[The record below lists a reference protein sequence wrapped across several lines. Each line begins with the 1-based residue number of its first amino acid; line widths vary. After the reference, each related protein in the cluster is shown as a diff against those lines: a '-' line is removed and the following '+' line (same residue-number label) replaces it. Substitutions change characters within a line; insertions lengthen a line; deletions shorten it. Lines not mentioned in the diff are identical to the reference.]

1 MQRAASVGWT
11 EKYRPKTTAT
21 ILGNE
26 ETVGAFKAWM
36 KQWTL
41 KRKPT
46 KACLLVGPPG
56 VGKTTL
62 ARAAANDYGFNVVEL
77 NASDIRTEK
86 AIKNTLAPATSSGTL
101 DTFSTGARGN
111 LVLLDEVDGVFG
123 REDRGGLGAILMTIK
138 NATLP
143 VVLTANNVDDE
154 RFDDLKKA
162 CNVLAMYEIRPR
174 LLVILIGAIL
184 RAEGKSLPIA
194 VLKRLAADSQG
205 DLRSAINDAQ
215 SMATANL
222 TTMHSSRTKEL
233 NEKDTLRRIFGG
245 KGFNVSRRALN
256 ETEIPLYR
264 DELLLLIHDLLPYVY
279 TSKEKLAKAY
289 DTLSRADI
297 GYGMVGA
304 SRSRAMM
311 PAPFNLP
318 RRDRTPEWSLLP
330 LALNE
335 LASVGSQQP
344 DEDVNHAMEVT
355 PRISSKTVDRFQYRL
370 WALDHLCARLAKACH
385 LSKRKARLYI
395 VPTLVTMFRLNE
407 PRGRE
412 VASSLEFDERD
423 IDFLVSES
431 RVQPTLSGPEE
442 LLDPAGFK
450 LPYMGKDKFI
460 QLMRAGITYDRNGG
474 EFAVRRLDNL
484 DAVEERL
491 TGILAKPIKFARQGQ
506 ASAATESKAV
516 QECYVDG
523 RPILCEKCEFIPAC
537 PTYSI
542 ASLKFCLCDETMADP
557 KAYDAYLVKNGLP
570 PETTQASPKT
580 SKAVK
585 KRPVARKKRLA
596 STG

>member
-1 MQRAASVGWT
+1 VQHTASAAWT

-26 ETVGAFKAWM
+26 ETVGAFKAWV

-41 KRKPT
+41 KRKPS

-77 NASDIRTEK
+77 NASDVRTEK
-86 AIKNTLAPATSSGTL
+86 AIKNTLAPAISSGNL

-143 VVLTANNVDDE
+143 VVLTANDVEDE

-162 CNVLAMYEIRPR
+162 CNVLPMYEIRPR
-174 LLVILIGAIL
+174 LLVILMDAIL
-184 RAEGKSLPIA
+184 RAEDKSLPST
-194 VLKRLAADSQG
+194 VLKRLAAESQG
-205 DLRSAINDAQ
+205 DLRSAINDVQ

-222 TTMHSSRTKEL
+222 TTLRSSRTREL
-233 NEKDTLRRIFGG
+233 NEKDTLRRLFGG
-245 KGFNVSRRALN
+245 KGFSASRRALN

-264 DELLLLIHDLLPYVY
+264 DELLLLVHDLLPYVY

-289 DTLSRADI
+289 DALSRADI

-304 SRSRAMM
+304 SRSRGMM

-335 LASVGSQQP
+335 LASVGSQEP

-395 VPTLVTMFRLNE
+395 VPTLVAIFRLNE
-407 PRGRE
+407 ARGRE
-412 VASSLEFDERD
+412 IASSLELDERD

-431 RVQPTLSGPEE
+431 KIQPTPFGPEE

-474 EFAVRRLDNL
+474 KFAVRRLDNL

-491 TGILAKPIKFARQGQ
+491 SGTFAKPIKFARQGQ
-506 ASAATESKAV
+506 ESSTKESKAV

-523 RPILCEKCEFIPAC
+523 RPIICEKCEFIPEC
-537 PTYSI
+537 PTHSI
-542 ASLKFCLCDETMADP
+542 TSLKFCLCDETMADP
-557 KAYDAYLVKNGLP
+557 KAYDAYVAKNGSHA
-570 PETTQASPKT
+570 ETVKAALKT
-580 SKAVK
+580 SKAA
-585 KRPVARKKRLA
+585 KRPVARRKRLA